1 MGTETNL
8 NHPCLPKKQPLG
20 DGFSLPR
27 GDRNGPGAHGARE
40 QNIAEK
46 IDILEQKRITE
57 KDGES
62 YYFINK
68 KEFELMIKKQEFLEY
83 ADVFGDLYGTS
94 RSWVKNKIKNGWNV
108 ILELDWQGTSQVK
121 GIYPDTETIFILPPS
136 FADLKLRLN
145 ERGLDKKK
153 TIEQRL
159 AEAKEEIREGQHV
172 DHLVINDEFEEA
184 LSDLKTLILANNK
197 LSKERQLIA
206 KESISRLLE
215 L

>member
-1 MGTETNL
+1 MAKLIVIAAPSGTGKTSLIKALLSEVKHL
-8 NHPCLPKKQPLG
+8 K
-20 DGFSLPR
+20 FSLSVSYTT
-27 GDRNGPGAHGARE
+27 RE
-40 QNIAEK
+40 
-46 IDILEQKRITE
+46 KRITE
-57 KDGES
+57 KHGES

-68 KEFELMIKKQEFLEY
+68 EEFELMIKKQEFLEY
-83 ADVFGDLYGTS
+83 ADVFGDLKGTS
-94 RSWVKNKIKNGWNV
+94 KSWVENKIKNEWNV
-108 ILELDWQGTSQVK
+108 ILELDWQGASQVK
-121 GIYPDTETIFILPPS
+121 GMYPDTETIFILPPS

-153 TIEQRL
+153 TIEKRL
-159 AEAKEEIREGQHV
+159 AEAKEEIREGQHF

>member
-1 MGTETNL
+1 MAKLIVIAAPSGTGKTSLIKALLSEVKHL
-8 NHPCLPKKQPLG
+8 K
-20 DGFSLPR
+20 FSLSVSYTT
-27 GDRNGPGAHGARE
+27 RE
-40 QNIAEK
+40 
-46 IDILEQKRITE
+46 KRITE
-57 KDGES
+57 KNGES

-68 KEFELMIKKQEFLEY
+68 EDFELMIKKQEFLEY

-94 RSWVKNKIKNGWNV
+94 KSCVKNKIKNEWNV

-121 GIYPDTETIFILPPS
+121 DIYPDTETIFILPPS

-153 TIEQRL
+153 TIEKRL
-159 AEAKEEIREGQHV
+159 AEAKEEIREGQHF
-172 DHLVINDEFEEA
+172 DHLVINDEFEKA
-184 LSDLKTLILANNK
+184 LSDLKTIILANNN
-197 LSKERQLIA
+197 LSKERQLIV

>member
-1 MGTETNL
+1 M
-8 NHPCLPKKQPLG
+8 
-20 DGFSLPR
+20 
-27 GDRNGPGAHGARE
+27 
-40 QNIAEK
+40 
-46 IDILEQKRITE
+46 
-57 KDGES
+57 
-62 YYFINK
+62 
-68 KEFELMIKKQEFLEY
+68 
-83 ADVFGDLYGTS
+83 
-94 RSWVKNKIKNGWNV
+94 
-108 ILELDWQGTSQVK
+108 
-121 GIYPDTETIFILPPS
+121 YPDTETIFILPPS

-153 TIEQRL
+153 TIEKRL
-159 AEAKEEIREGQHV
+159 AEAKEEIREGQHF

>member
-1 MGTETNL
+1 
-8 NHPCLPKKQPLG
+8 
-20 DGFSLPR
+20 
-27 GDRNGPGAHGARE
+27 
-40 QNIAEK
+40 
-46 IDILEQKRITE
+46 
-57 KDGES
+57 
-62 YYFINK
+62 
-68 KEFELMIKKQEFLEY
+68 MIKKQEFLEY

-94 RSWVKNKIKNGWNV
+94 RLWVKNKIKNGWNV
-108 ILELDWQGTSQVK
+108 ILELDWQGASQVK
-121 GIYPDTETIFILPPS
+121 GMYPDTETIFILPPS

-153 TIEQRL
+153 TIEKRL
-159 AEAKEEIREGQHV
+159 AEAKEEIREGQHF